1 MAIYGA
7 YDYSN
12 YTLLNPLTDSDDFKS
27 VSYHEY
33 THYVLTCRSG
43 VGMMLYCLEKI
54 LIPYDSKCDQ
64 QLYKILAGFLNIHT
78 NKVQEGMAVFVQCIM
93 ILVKEGKQASEEFL
107 NDLQVNN
114 QLYYEYVEP
123 LIFII
128 TVLQDESDYNTILH
142 ISNLVFLLGI
152 ECMNCK
158 IYELEPSSFN
168 SNKSIKKIM
177 SSNGFGE
184 NYLPDRRF
192 IIYIKNCKKCNVK
205 SSEEIE
211 SFILPLLSQE
221 TLELTIEKNKVRLS
235 LIKEFILKYFEK
247 SKYIKA
253 YKNKL
258 SKINT
263 VEVDMKKL
271 YLQQLPSTFNQEE
284 LLKMSRVATTKEINL
299 EIEKPYSI
307 IFLFGTLEK
316 SLEMVMEK
324 VGLTTEIGYDK
335 SYFANHDVIMTFN
348 LIDKKILMSLE
359 NSTHIQKL
367 FMSQLRKA
375 IIVTNYKNYDYEKDN
390 IKNHN
395 IDNEDV
401 FIYCDRTYGNTL
413 PILDIWH
420 SRELYYRYMTY
431 ENMAVLI
438 VKIAVKRYF
447 ILPMTLIVFMEAD
460 EDIQN
465 NRRNMI
471 MAVDCESSKGFD
483 DHIFTEQSM
492 VDKIDLIVNC
502 LFFIDMK

>member
-12 YTLLNPLTDSDDFKS
+12 HTLLNPLTDSDEFES

-33 THYVLTCRSG
+33 THYVLSCRSG

-54 LIPYDSKCDQ
+54 LIPYDSKSDQ
-64 QLYKILAGFLNIHT
+64 QLYKTLTGFLNTHT
-78 NKVQEGMAVFVQCIM
+78 NRVQEGMAVFVQCIM

-107 NDLQVNN
+107 NDLRVNN
-114 QLYYEYVEP
+114 RLYYEYVEP

-128 TVLQDESDYNTILH
+128 KVLQDESDCNTILH

-152 ECMNCK
+152 ECMNSK

-168 SNKSIKKIM
+168 SNKIIKKIV

-192 IIYIKNCKKCNVK
+192 IIYIKNCKKSNVK
-205 SSEEIE
+205 SSKEIE
-211 SFILPLLSQE
+211 NYILPLLSQD
-221 TLELTIEKNKVRLS
+221 TLELSIEKNKIRLM
-235 LIKEFILKYFEK
+235 LIKKFILKYFEE

-253 YKNKL
+253 YEHKL

-263 VEVDMKKL
+263 VEADMKDL

-284 LLKMSRVATTKEINL
+284 LLKLSRVATTKEINL

-316 SLEMVMEK
+316 SFEMVKEK

-335 SYFANHDVIMTFN
+335 MYFASHDVIMTFN
-348 LIDKKILMSLE
+348 LMDKKILMALE
-359 NSTHIQKL
+359 DSKHIQKMFL
-367 FMSQLRKA
+367 SQLRKA
-375 IIVTNYKNYDYEKDN
+375 TIVTNYKNYDYEKDN
-390 IKNHN
+390 IENHN
-395 IDNEDV
+395 LDNQDV

-413 PILDIWH
+413 PILDRWNG
-420 SRELYYRYMTY
+420 RELYYRYMTY

-438 VKIAVKRYF
+438 VKIAAKRYF
-447 ILPMTLIVFMEAD
+447 LLPMTLIVFMEAD

-465 NRRNMI
+465 NRRNML
-471 MAVDCESSKGFD
+471 MASDCESSEGFD
-483 DHIFTEQSM
+483 NHILTDQNM
-492 VDKIDLIVNC
+492 VDKIDLIVNS